1 MNIHD
6 SGYKKLFSN
15 RTIFR
20 QLIETFV
27 NQEWVH
33 SLDFDTCEPLDKSFI
48 SEHYKETESDLIY
61 KVQFHENTKTIAQQ
75 SWLNQPGTLR
85 DSPGVF
91 YIYILIEFQ
100 STIDP
105 FMALRVLN
113 YITNFYMDF
122 LVNNRGVNKLPAV
135 FPIVLYNGNA
145 LWTAPVNLSALIE
158 QVPPLGRFALD
169 FEYFLIAENQYSQEA
184 LLKIRNIVSTL
195 FLAESHYDIDVLE
208 VELLNVFSSEGD
220 KEAVSLFLN
229 WFRQL
234 AFHGRI
240 ESDDYQS
247 LEYIYQNEEEVKT
260 MLVTALERER
270 ERFFQNGLRE
280 GKQEGLLEGEQKG
293 LREGKQEGLL
303 EGERKGLREG
313 EQKGR
318 IETAKAMLTKGMEM
332 ALISE
337 ITNLPEA
344 QLLQLKDGLSSVK
357 E

>member
-20 QLIETFV
+20 QLLETFV
-27 NQEWVH
+27 NQDWVH
-33 SLDFDTCEPLDKSFI
+33 SLNFDKCEPLDKSFI

-61 KVQFHENTKTIAQQ
+61 KVQFHDHE
-75 SWLNQPGTLR
+75 
-85 DSPGVF
+85 V

-100 STIDP
+100 STVDP

-122 LVNNRGVNKLPAV
+122 LVNNSGVNKLPAV
-135 FPIVLYNGNA
+135 FPIVLYNGSA
-145 LWTAPVNLSALIE
+145 PWTAPVNLSALIE
-158 QVPPLGRFALD
+158 QTPPLGRFALD
-169 FEYFLIAENQYSQEA
+169 FEYFLIAENEYSQEA

-195 FLAESHYDIDVLE
+195 FLAESHYDLDVLE
-208 VELLNVFSSEGD
+208 VELLNLFSSEGD
-220 KEAVSLFLN
+220 RQAVSLFLN

-234 AFHGRI
+234 AFHGRL
-240 ESDDYQS
+240 ESDDYES
-247 LEYIYQNEEEVKT
+247 LESIYRTEEEVKT

-280 GKQEGLLEGEQKG
+280 GEQK
-293 LREGKQEGLL
+293 GKQEGLL
-303 EGERKGLREG
+303 EG

-318 IETAKAMLTKGMEM
+318 IETAKAMLAKGMEM
-332 ALISE
+332 MLISE
-337 ITNLPEA
+337 ITNLTEA
-344 QLLQLKDGLSSVK
+344 QLLELRDGLPSIK
-357 E
+357 K

>member
-20 QLIETFV
+20 QLLETFV

-33 SLDFDTCEPLDKSFI
+33 SLDFANSEPLDKSFI

-61 KVQFHENTKTIAQQ
+61 KVQFHDRE
-75 SWLNQPGTLR
+75 
-85 DSPGVF
+85 V

-122 LVNNRGVNKLPAV
+122 LVNNRGVKKLPAV
-135 FPIVLYNGNA
+135 FPIVLYNGEER
-145 LWTAPVNLSALIE
+145 WTAPVNLSALIE
-158 QVPPLGRFALD
+158 QTPPLGTFALD
-169 FEYFLIAENQYSQEA
+169 FQYFLIAENEYSQEA

-195 FLAESHYDIDVLE
+195 FLAESHYDLDVLE
-208 VELLNVFSSEGD
+208 VELLNLFSSEGD
-220 KEAVSLFLN
+220 RQAVSLFLN

-234 AFHGRI
+234 AFHGRL
-240 ESDDYQS
+240 ESGDYQS
-247 LEYIYQNEEEVKT
+247 LESIYRNEEEVKT

-270 ERFFQNGLRE
+270 ERIFQNGLLE
-280 GKQEGLLEGEQKG
+280 GKQEG
-293 LREGKQEGLL
+293 RIEGKQEGRI
-303 EGERKGLREG
+303 EGKQEG
-313 EQKGR
+313 RIEGKQEGR
-318 IETAKAMLTKGMEM
+318 IETAKAMLAKGMEM
-332 ALISE
+332 TLISE
-337 ITNLPEA
+337 ITNLPAA
-344 QLLQLKDGLSSVK
+344 QLLQLKEELVLM
-357 E
+357 ER

>member
-20 QLIETFV
+20 QLLETFV

-33 SLDFDTCEPLDKSFI
+33 ALDFDKCEPLDKSFI

-61 KVQFHENTKTIAQQ
+61 KVQFHDRE
-75 SWLNQPGTLR
+75 
-85 DSPGVF
+85 V

-100 STIDP
+100 STVDL

-122 LVNNRGVNKLPAV
+122 LVNNSGVNKLPAV
-135 FPIVLYNGNA
+135 FPIVLYNGSA
-145 LWTAPVNLSALIE
+145 PWTAPVNLSALIE
-158 QVPPLGRFALD
+158 QTPPLGTFALD
-169 FEYFLIAENQYSQEA
+169 FQYFLIAENQYSQDA

-195 FLAESHYDIDVLE
+195 FLAESHYDLEMLE
-208 VELLNVFSSEGD
+208 VELLNLFSLEVD

-234 AFHGRI
+234 AFHGRL

-247 LEYIYQNEEEVKT
+247 LESIYRTEEEVKT

-280 GKQEGLLEGEQKG
+280 GKQEGLLEG
-293 LREGKQEGLL
+293 KQEGLL
-303 EGERKGLREG
+303 EG

-318 IETAKAMLTKGMEM
+318 IETAKAMLAKGMEITF
-332 ALISE
+332 ISE

-344 QLLQLKDGLSSVK
+344 QLLLLKEELSSVK
-357 E
+357 Q

>member
-33 SLDFDTCEPLDKSFI
+33 SLDFDKCEPLDKSFI

-61 KVQFHENTKTIAQQ
+61 KIQFQNRE
-75 SWLNQPGTLR
+75 
-85 DSPGVF
+85 V

-100 STIDP
+100 STVDP

-122 LVNNRGVNKLPAV
+122 LVNNKSVKKLPAV
-135 FPIVLYNGNA
+135 FPIVLYTGEA
-145 LWTAPVNLSALIE
+145 RWTAPVNLSELIE
-158 QVPPLGRFALD
+158 QTPPLGTFGLD
-169 FEYFLIAENQYSQEA
+169 FQYFLIAENQYSQEA

-195 FLAESHYDIDVLE
+195 FLAESYYDVDVLE
-208 VELLNVFSSEGD
+208 VELLNLFSSESD
-220 KEAVSLFLN
+220 KKAVSLFLN
-229 WFRQL
+229 WFKQL
-234 AFHGRI
+234 AFHGRL
-240 ESDDYQS
+240 ESDDYES
-247 LEYIYQNEEEVKT
+247 LESIYRTEEEVKT

-270 ERFFQNGLRE
+270 QQIFQNGLRE
-280 GKQEGLLEGEQKG
+280 GEQKGKQEGLLEGEQKG
-293 LREGKQEGLL
+293 KQEGLL
-303 EGERKGLREG
+303 EG

-318 IETAKAMLTKGMEM
+318 IETAKAMLAKGMEM
-332 ALISE
+332 TLISE
-337 ITNLPEA
+337 ITDLPEA
-344 QLLQLKDGLSSVK
+344 QLLELRDGLSSIK
-357 E
+357 N